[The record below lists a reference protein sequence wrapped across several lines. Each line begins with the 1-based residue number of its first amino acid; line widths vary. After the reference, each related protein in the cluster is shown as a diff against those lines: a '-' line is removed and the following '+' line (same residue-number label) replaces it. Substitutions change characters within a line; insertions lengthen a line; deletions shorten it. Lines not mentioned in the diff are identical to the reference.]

1 MNIYDFADE
10 MIQTRDLDPVYC
22 LLSDA
27 QLDPDQ
33 LDRWLF
39 AYLCFYHVG
48 AASWLSEHTDHYW
61 DFGCTLRLRT

>member
-22 LLSDA
+22 VLSDA

-39 AYLCFYHVG
+39 AYFCFYHVG
-48 AASWLSEHTDHYW
+48 AASSSTPTTIGI
-61 DFGCTLRLRT
+61 GCTLRLRT